1 MDFHIEVV
9 HLKEELLKE
18 IKKLDKKF
26 TDIHKK
32 ESVNVKEDI
41 LTPLDKINLMLK
53 KTEQMFKAVTDQQ
66 LKIDKITELE
76 TFKNKTNDKVLAQE
90 IRLKGLSKDLED
102 VKFKYDREITQ
113 NLTVSG
119 FIGASCRFKTIS
131 EYLLFNMDDIAKLK
145 MEKELMKKEEKELKT
160 KLDSMLKNTLNL
172 VDNSVKRSN
181 LYTDNKQKN
190 FEDIL
195 ENKYKEFNE
204 KIMEMKAMTLSNEK
218 FVKEQLI
225 KITNVASELNY
236 IKDNVEEVLDKK
248 LSEMKSSINEIKT
261 KIDKINNEM
270 KKFKNSDIF
279 NNMNKISG
287 NINNTDENNK
297 LNPNRR
303 VPLMKKPDFNFNIRN
318 NSFKRANQSEK
329 NVNNENIISRNQKY
343 NNNSSFKKKENRE
356 INNFM
361 NQKVVDK
368 NNSNDFFP
376 KYENK
381 KEINLND
388 KQNNMINQNN
398 IRTYNELK
406 YKLKPKNIKT
416 KENKIN
422 YNSNDKIESY
432 SIEGKIPSER
442 KTINLG
448 NKSNREIKETKKEK
462 NIQINDKINLSEGEK
477 EKKISK
483 IIKKNR
489 KNLERRVN
497 KYSIIKIDKVDSIEN
512 DKKEDKIESYDKN
525 IINFTEYNFYNKKD
539 LNDFHIYKDDIH
551 NLKRYPFHKIYKNEN
566 SEFSS
571 QKANSDINLDTNI
584 NDNSSNKL
592 QVSQRVNNI
601 YYPNQDQIKNLKHKN
616 YLLKEFLIR
625 HNTNPN
631 NKSEQKP
638 PKIIP
643 NEENNKLH
651 ETAKNFYIYT
661 DNKDRSNTL
670 DKINSF
676 PPPLIKDNEQYIIR
690 KDMETQSNIVI
701 RNNKISERLN
711 LKFISLDNQFKLA
724 LSKKKI
730 QIRNNP
736 ELFFSTPITNAF
748 KTFQIRKN
756 KDMTNSSNK

>member
-368 NNSNDFFP
+368 NNSNDYFP
-376 KYENK
+376 KFENK

-388 KQNNMINQNN
+388 KPNNMINQNN

-512 DKKEDKIESYDKN
+512 DKKEDKKESYDKN
-525 IINFTEYNFYNKKD
+525 IINFTEYNFYNKRD

-638 PKIIP
+638 LKINS
-643 NEENNKLH
+643 NEENNKLY
-651 ETAKNFYIYT
+651 ETAKNFYNYT
-661 DNKDRSNTL
+661 DNKNRSNTL
-670 DKINSF
+670 DNINSF
-676 PPPLIKDNEQYIIR
+676 PPPLIKDNEHCINK

-701 RNNKISERLN
+701 RNNKIPERLN

-724 LSKKKI
+724 LRKKKF

-736 ELFFSTPITNAF
+736 ELFFSTPITNVF

>member
-145 MEKELMKKEEKELKT
+145 MEKELMKKEEKELKS

-204 KIMEMKAMTLSNEK
+204 KIMEMKTMTLSNEK

-236 IKDNVEEVLDKK
+236 IKDNVEEVLDRK

-279 NNMNKISG
+279 NMNKISG
-287 NINNTDENNK
+287 NINNTDEKNK
-297 LNPNRR
+297 LNQNRR
-303 VPLMKKPDFNFNIRN
+303 TPSMKKPDFNFNIRN

-329 NVNNENIISRNQKY
+329 NVNNENINSRNQKY

-368 NNSNDFFP
+368 NNSNDYFP
-376 KYENK
+376 KFENK

-388 KQNNMINQNN
+388 KPNNMINQNN

-416 KENKIN
+416 KENKVN

-512 DKKEDKIESYDKN
+512 DKKEDKKESYDKN
-525 IINFTEYNFYNKKD
+525 IINFTEYNFYNKRD

-571 QKANSDINLDTNI
+571 QKTNSDINLDTNI

-638 PKIIP
+638 LKINS
-643 NEENNKLH
+643 NEENNKLY
-651 ETAKNFYIYT
+651 ETAKNFYNYT
-661 DNKDRSNTL
+661 DNKNRSNTL
-670 DKINSF
+670 DNINSF
-676 PPPLIKDNEQYIIR
+676 PPPLIKDNEHCINK

-701 RNNKISERLN
+701 RNNKIPERLN

-724 LSKKKI
+724 LRKKKI
-730 QIRNNP
+730 
-736 ELFFSTPITNAF
+736 
-748 KTFQIRKN
+748 
-756 KDMTNSSNK
+756 SN

>member
-145 MEKELMKKEEKELKT
+145 MEKELMKKEEKELKS

-204 KIMEMKAMTLSNEK
+204 KIMEMKTMTLSNEK

-236 IKDNVEEVLDKK
+236 IKDNVEEVLDRK
-248 LSEMKSSINEIKT
+248 LSEMKSSINELKT
-261 KIDKINNEM
+261 KIDKITNEM

-279 NNMNKISG
+279 NMNKISG
-287 NINNTDENNK
+287 NINNTDEKNK
-297 LNPNRR
+297 LNQNRR
-303 VPLMKKPDFNFNIRN
+303 TPSMKKPDFNFNIRN

-329 NVNNENIISRNQKY
+329 NVNNENINSRNQKY

-368 NNSNDFFP
+368 NNSNDYFP
-376 KYENK
+376 KFENK

-388 KQNNMINQNN
+388 KPNNMINQNN

-512 DKKEDKIESYDKN
+512 DKKEDKKESYDKN
-525 IINFTEYNFYNKKD
+525 IINFTEYNFYNKRD

-571 QKANSDINLDTNI
+571 QKTNSDINLDTNI

-638 PKIIP
+638 LKINS
-643 NEENNKLH
+643 NEENNKLY
-651 ETAKNFYIYT
+651 ETAKNFYNYT
-661 DNKDRSNTL
+661 DNKNRSNTL
-670 DKINSF
+670 DNINSF
-676 PPPLIKDNEQYIIR
+676 PPPLIKDNEHCINK

-701 RNNKISERLN
+701 RNNKIPERLN

-724 LSKKKI
+724 LRKKKF